1 MVEELVSRVVTELV
15 SVLDADDEE
24 PLLATELLDELD
36 TVETVETV
44 VELVAELDGE
54 ASEVV
59 DGVSVLD
66 EEVVVLLV
74 VILSVVLSFV
84 LEDEDVVVVVMTSPG
99 FGQAPGL

>member
-24 PLLATELLDELD
+24 PLRATELLDELD

-44 VELVAELDGE
+44 VELVAELNGE

-74 VILSVVLSFV
+74 VIISDVL
-84 LEDEDVVVVVMTSPG
+84 
-99 FGQAPGL
+99 